1 MAQAFGFA
9 LQNFTGGRTG
19 VERMTFALR
28 ALARGSWWVWA
39 EPRQI
44 TGNLRDLKIK
54 WFSTL
59 GRDDDNDDDGYL
71 TTIVAYLFTAILEN
85 LKRVWIES
93 MGGRF
98 LFALFREIYN
108 EFIKIWQMTIWMIYL
123 LYLYTVFYIT
133 FEERFNWRSAN
144 ILSRIT

>member
-1 MAQAFGFA
+1 M
-9 LQNFTGGRTG
+9 
-19 VERMTFALR
+19 
-28 ALARGSWWVWA
+28 
-39 EPRQI
+39 
-44 TGNLRDLKIK
+44 RDLKIK

-59 GRDDDNDDDGYL
+59 GRDDNDDDDDGYL

-108 EFIKIWQMTIWMIYL
+108 EFIKIYKWQFEWFIYFTFILYFIL
-123 LYLYTVFYIT
+123 LLKKDLI
-133 FEERFNWRSAN
+133 EEA
-144 ILSRIT
+144 RISYHV